1 MGHSCPFAF
10 PRATLS
16 RVLKSPVPRHRTE
29 RGVGVVEFSLAAPVF
44 IVLVM
49 GAIVLG
55 IVVMN
60 QMQLAN
66 AVRDGARAAA
76 VCGGPNRNSEPV
88 PPTLPDGHTSCSST
102 SLISYINSRLSAV
115 PGGAIT
121 SVCVYVGSQ
130 NGDTSGTSCVASDP
144 VDPNILDKCNKG
156 TVVEVDISYPQQ
168 LYVPVVGNLLG
179 DNGSSVRTLRA
190 AAQAVCEQ

>member
-1 MGHSCPFAF
+1 MPDRRR
-10 PRATLS
+10 RA
-16 RVLKSPVPRHRTE
+16 E
-29 RGVGVVEFSLAAPVF
+29 RGVSVVEFSLAAPVF
-44 IVLVM
+44 LVLVL
-49 GAIVLG
+49 GSIVLG

-76 VCGGPNRNSEPV
+76 VCGGPNRNSQPV
-88 PPTLPDGHTSCSST
+88 APTLPDGHTACDST
-102 SLISYINSRLSAV
+102 ALISYINSRLSAV

-121 SVCVYVGSQ
+121 SVCVYVGSSD
-130 NGDTSGTSCVASDP
+130 GDTSGTSCVATDP
-144 VDPNILDKCNKG
+144 VDSNILDKCNKG

-168 LYVPVVGNLLG
+168 LYVPVIGNLFG
-179 DNGSSVRTLRA
+179 DGGTTTRTLHA

>member
-1 MGHSCPFAF
+1 M
-10 PRATLS
+10 LS
-16 RVLKSPVPRHRTE
+16 TPVSRRRHGQ
-29 RGVGVVEFSLAAPVF
+29 RGVSVVEFSLVAPVF
-44 IVLVM
+44 LVLVM

-88 PPTLPDGHTSCSST
+88 PPTLPDGVTACDST
-102 SLISYINSRLSAV
+102 ALIGYINSRLSAV

-121 SVCVYVGSQ
+121 SVCVYVGSTD
-130 NGDTSGTSCVASDP
+130 GSTSGTSCVGSDP
-144 VDPNILDKCNKG
+144 VDNNILDKCNKG
-156 TVVEVDISYPQQ
+156 SVVEVDISYPQQ

-179 DNGSSVRTLRA
+179 DRGTTVRTLHA

>member
-1 MGHSCPFAF
+1 MRIEASRPPRRHS
-10 PRATLS
+10 
-16 RVLKSPVPRHRTE
+16 E
-29 RGVGVVEFSLAAPVF
+29 RGVGVVELSLVAPVF
-44 IVLVM
+44 LVLLC
-49 GAIVLG
+49 GAFVLG
-55 IVVMN
+55 IVIMN
-60 QMQLAN
+60 QMQLTN

-76 VCGGPNRNSEPV
+76 VCGGPNRNAQPV
-88 PPTLPDGHTSCSST
+88 PPTLPDGHTTCDST
-102 SLISYINSRLSAV
+102 ALITYINHRLSAV

-130 NGDTSGTSCVASDP
+130 EGVDGGTSCVASDP

-168 LYVPVVGNLLG
+168 LYVPILANLLG
-179 DNGSSVRTLRA
+179 DHGTTTRNLRA

>member
-1 MGHSCPFAF
+1 MRIHHL
-10 PRATLS
+10 PRPARRS
-16 RVLKSPVPRHRTE
+16 E
-29 RGVGVVEFSLAAPVF
+29 RGVGIVEMAMVAPVF
-44 IVLVM
+44 LLLIL
-49 GAIVLG
+49 GAFVLG

-60 QMQLAN
+60 QMQLTN

-76 VCGGPNRNSEPV
+76 VCGGPTRNSQPV
-88 PPTLPDGHTSCSST
+88 PPTLPDGHTSCDST
-102 SLISYINSRLSAV
+102 ALITYINSRLSAV

-130 NGDTSGTSCVASDP
+130 EGSDTGTSCVASDP

-156 TVVEVDISYPQQ
+156 TVVEVDIAYPQQ
-168 LYVPVVGNLLG
+168 LYVPLISNVLG
-179 DNGSSVRTLRA
+179 DHGSTTRTLHA

>member
-1 MGHSCPFAF
+1 MS
-10 PRATLS
+10 RALLHPPG
-16 RVLKSPVPRHRTE
+16 RRRRTQ

-44 IVLVM
+44 VLLVM
-49 GAIVLG
+49 GAFVLG

-60 QMQLAN
+60 QMQLTN

-76 VCGGPNRNSEPV
+76 VCGGPNRNSQPV
-88 PPTLPDGHTSCSST
+88 IPTLPDGRTACDST
-102 SLISYINSRLSAV
+102 ALISYINSRLSAV

-130 NGDTSGTSCVASDP
+130 SGVTGGTTCVASDP

-156 TVVEVDISYPQQ
+156 TVVEVDIAYPQQ
-168 LYVPVVGNLLG
+168 LYVPIIGNLMG
-179 DNGSSVRTLRA
+179 DNGTSIRTLHA
-190 AAQAVCEQ
+190 TAQAVCEQ

>member
-1 MGHSCPFAF
+1 MIVRRR
-10 PRATLS
+10 RA
-16 RVLKSPVPRHRTE
+16 E
-29 RGVGVVEFSLAAPVF
+29 RGVSVVEFSLAAPVF
-44 IVLVM
+44 LVLVL
-49 GAIVLG
+49 GAVVLG

-76 VCGGPNRNSEPV
+76 VCGGPNRNSQPV
-88 PPTLPDGHTSCSST
+88 PPTLPDGHTACDST
-102 SLISYINSRLSAV
+102 ALISYINSRLSAV

-121 SVCVYVGSQ
+121 SVCVYVGSSD
-130 NGDTSGTSCVASDP
+130 GDTTGTSCVATDP
-144 VDPNILDKCNKG
+144 VDSNILDKCNKG

-168 LYVPVVGNLLG
+168 LYVPVIGNLFG
-179 DNGSSVRTLRA
+179 DHGATTRTLHA

>member
-1 MGHSCPFAF
+1 MS
-10 PRATLS
+10 
-16 RVLKSPVPRHRTE
+16 
-29 RGVGVVEFSLAAPVF
+29 VVEFSLAAPVF
-44 IVLVM
+44 LVLVL
-49 GAIVLG
+49 GAVVLG

-76 VCGGPNRNSEPV
+76 VCGGPNRNSQPV
-88 PPTLPDGHTSCSST
+88 TPTLPDGHTDCDST
-102 SLISYINSRLSAV
+102 ALISYINSRLSAV

-121 SVCVYVGSQ
+121 SVCVFVGSS
-130 NGDTSGTSCVASDP
+130 NGDTSGTSCVATDP
-144 VDPNILDKCNKG
+144 VDSNILDKCNKG

-168 LYVPVVGNLLG
+168 LYVPVIGNLFG
-179 DNGSSVRTLRA
+179 DNGSTTRTLHA

>member
-1 MGHSCPFAF
+1 MCILRQGRPG
-10 PRATLS
+10 R
-16 RVLKSPVPRHRTE
+16 RRE
-29 RGVGVVEFSLAAPVF
+29 RGTGVVELTMVAPVF
-44 IVLVM
+44 LLLLL
-49 GAIVLG
+49 GAFVLG

-60 QMQLAN
+60 QMQLTN

-76 VCGGPNRNSEPV
+76 VCGGPNRNAQPV
-88 PPTLPDGHTSCSST
+88 QPTLPDGVTACDST
-102 SLISYINSRLSAV
+102 ALISYINHRLSAV

-130 NGDTSGTSCVASDP
+130 DGNGQGTTCVASDP

-156 TVVEVDISYPQQ
+156 TVVEVDVSYPQQ
-168 LYVPVVGNLLG
+168 LYVPIIGNVLG
-179 DNGSSVRTLRA
+179 DNGTSTRMLHA

>member
-1 MGHSCPFAF
+1 MWVRICRRCGRDARRS
-10 PRATLS
+10 
-16 RVLKSPVPRHRTE
+16 E
-29 RGVGVVEFSLAAPVF
+29 RGIGVVEFSLVAPC
-44 IVLVM
+44 LVILLM
-49 GAIVLG
+49 GAFVLG
-55 IVVMN
+55 VVVMN

-76 VCGGPNRNSEPV
+76 MCGGPNRNSQPV
-88 PPTLPDGHTSCSST
+88 APTLPDGHTACSST
-102 SLISYINSRLSAV
+102 ALISYINSRLSAV

-121 SVCVYVGSQ
+121 SVCVYVGSTD
-130 NGDTSGTSCVASDP
+130 GSTAGTSCVASDP

-168 LYVPVVGNLLG
+168 LYVPLVGNLLG
-179 DNGSSVRTLRA
+179 DHGTTVRTLHA

>member
-1 MGHSCPFAF
+1 M
-10 PRATLS
+10 S
-16 RVLKSPVPRHRTE
+16 RVQLSPRRHTQ
-29 RGVGVVEFSLAAPVF
+29 RGVSVVEFSLVAPVF
-44 IVLVM
+44 VVLAM
-49 GAIVLG
+49 GAFVLG

-76 VCGGPNRNSEPV
+76 VCGGPNRDSQPIV
-88 PPTLPDGHTSCSST
+88 PTLPDGHTSCDST
-102 SLISYINSRLSAV
+102 ALISYINSRLSAV

-121 SVCVYVGSQ
+121 SVCVYVGSSQ
-130 NGDTSGTSCVASDP
+130 GDTSGTTCVASDP
-144 VDPNILDKCNKG
+144 VDSNILDKCNKG

-179 DNGSSVRTLRA
+179 DHGTTVRTLHA

>member
-1 MGHSCPFAF
+1 M
-10 PRATLS
+10 ATTVMCVRNRGGDRRRS
-16 RVLKSPVPRHRTE
+16 E
-29 RGVGVVEFSLAAPVF
+29 RGVGVVEFSLVAPVF
-44 IVLVM
+44 VVLLM
-49 GAIVLG
+49 GAFVLG
-55 IVVMN
+55 LVVMN

-76 VCGGPNRNSEPV
+76 MCGGPNRNSQAVE
-88 PPTLPDGHTSCSST
+88 PTLPDGHTACDST
-102 SLISYINSRLSAV
+102 SLITYINSRLSAV

-130 NGDTSGTSCVASDP
+130 EGDTLGTSCVASDP

-156 TVVEVDISYPQQ
+156 TVVEVDIAYPQQ

-179 DNGSSVRTLRA
+179 DHGTTVRTLHA